1 MKALLIGREPG
12 TELGYQYVTEPPYD
26 VLVIGSLTLSQL
38 LRFDDERVLEALAE
52 GKSVYLYTPGL
63 PEAPKNRA
71 LAGSLT
77 AAQRELKNWGVL
89 FTDGGRKK
97 LITAEEARILRN
109 TGRQPSPGA
118 VLTPLAKEILGSEG
132 SAASGR

>member
-1 MKALLIGREPG
+1 MTRALLIGREPAA
-12 TELGYQYVTEPPYD
+12 ELGYRYVTEAPFD
-26 VLVIGSLTLSQL
+26 VAVIGSLTIGQL
-38 LRFDDERVLEALAE
+38 LHFQDERVLSALAE

-71 LAGSLT
+71 LSGSLT

-97 LITAEEARILRN
+97 LITAEEARILKRK
-109 TGRQPSPGA
+109 GQLPGPGA
-118 VLTPLAKEILGSEG
+118 VLTPLAKEIMEEMQ
-132 SAASGR
+132 

>member
-1 MKALLIGREPG
+1 MIRALLIGREPDR
-12 TELGYQYVTEPPYD
+12 ELGYAYVEEKPYEA
-26 VLVIGSLTLSQL
+26 VVIGSLSLSQL
-38 LRFDDERVLEALAE
+38 LRFREERVLEALAE

-63 PEAPKNRA
+63 PEAPKNRS

-97 LITAEEARILRN
+97 LVTAEEARFLRS
-109 TGRQPSPGA
+109 TGRSVSPGA
-118 VLTPLAKEILGSEG
+118 VLTPLAKEIMEG
-132 SAASGR
+132 TK

>member
-1 MKALLIGREPG
+1 MIRALLIGREPG
-12 TELGYQYVTEPPYD
+12 LELGYQYVTEPPYEA
-26 VLVIGSLTLSQL
+26 VMIGSLRLSEL
-38 LRFDDERVLEALAE
+38 LRFREERVLAALAE
-52 GKSVYLYTPGL
+52 GKPVYLYTPGL

-97 LITAEEARILRN
+97 LVTAEEARALRSV
-109 TGRQPSPGA
+109 GRQPSPGA
-118 VLTPLAKEILGSEG
+118 VLTPLAKEILEG
-132 SAASGR
+132 TK